1 MGGWQTKS
9 LRKRIWRVVC
19 SYKCAEASGQ
29 DRGVTL
35 ATPKSSSPLQA
46 IEKKQLKSSLI
57 RVFGVPICDGHPFGG
72 NGKLLGNSPAK
83 LELAGGTLWRQELHL
98 SKEKQLEITGP
109 KRLGLKSRMNQPQD
123 NTRPATRTGAASE
136 LAAVPVVMEARS
148 LKKIYGSGA
157 KTLAVLSDA
166 NLTLRQGEMVAI
178 VAPSGAGK
186 STLLHLLAA
195 LDTPTSGTV
204 YFANKPVE
212 TNDDI
217 ALAEFRN
224 RAVGF
229 LWQRHQLLPDFTAAE
244 NVAMPLLLRGED
256 FTSALGMARK
266 WLAEVGLE
274 NRADHRAGELSGG
287 EQQRVAIAR
296 ALVTGPTVL
305 LADEPTGDL
314 DEQNAWAV
322 FELLERLHRTH
333 RLTSLIAT
341 HNLALAARC
350 DRILGLEH
358 GVLQTRGA
366 AALASEA
373 PGGEAR

>member
-1 MGGWQTKS
+1 MTPQAQDAKHIAAGDLPTAN
-9 LRKRIWRVVC
+9 VV
-19 SYKCAEASGQ
+19 
-29 DRGVTL
+29 
-35 ATPKSSSPLQA
+35 
-46 IEKKQLKSSLI
+46 
-57 RVFGVPICDGHPFGG
+57 
-72 NGKLLGNSPAK
+72 
-83 LELAGGTLWRQELHL
+83 LETR
-98 SKEKQLEITGP
+98 
-109 KRLGLKSRMNQPQD
+109 GLKK
-123 NTRPATRTGAASE
+123 T
-136 LAAVPVVMEARS
+136 
-148 LKKIYGSGA
+148 YGSGE
-157 KTLAVLSDA
+157 KLLSVLVDA
-166 NLTLRQGEMVAI
+166 NLVLRQGEMVAI

-204 YFANKPVE
+204 YFATKAIESINE
-212 TNDDI
+212 R

-229 LWQRHQLLPDFTAAE
+229 LWQRHQLLPDFTATE
-244 NVAMPLLLRGED
+244 NVAMPLLLRGDD

-274 NRADHRAGELSGG
+274 TRADHRAGELSGG

-296 ALVTGPTVL
+296 ALVTGPSVL

-333 RLTSLIAT
+333 KLTSLIAT

-358 GVLQTRGA
+358 GVLRTREATA
-366 AALASEA
+366 AASGA
-373 PGGEAR
+373 PGGEAS

>member
-1 MGGWQTKS
+1 MT
-9 LRKRIWRVVC
+9 
-19 SYKCAEASGQ
+19 E
-29 DRGVTL
+29 
-35 ATPKSSSPLQA
+35 
-46 IEKKQLKSSLI
+46 
-57 RVFGVPICDGHPFGG
+57 
-72 NGKLLGNSPAK
+72 
-83 LELAGGTLWRQELHL
+83 
-98 SKEKQLEITGP
+98 
-109 KRLGLKSRMNQPQD
+109 PQD
-123 NTRPATRTGAASE
+123 NASQTVRTSGPSARGIAF
-136 LAAVPVVMEARS
+136 VVMEARN
-148 LKKIYGSGA
+148 LKKIYGSGE
-157 KTLAVLSDA
+157 KRLSVLSDA
-166 NLTLRQGEMVAI
+166 NLSLQQGEMVAI

-204 YFANKPVE
+204 YFANKAIE
-212 TNDDI
+212 TNDDT

-244 NVAMPLLLRGED
+244 NVAMPLLLRGEN
-256 FTSALGMARK
+256 FASALGTARK
-266 WLAEVGLE
+266 WIAEVGLE

-296 ALVTGPTVL
+296 ALVTGPSVL

-366 AALASEA
+366 AASAGGA
-373 PGGEAR
+373 PGGEAS

>member
-1 MGGWQTKS
+1 VA
-9 LRKRIWRVVC
+9 R
-19 SYKCAEASGQ
+19 E
-29 DRGVTL
+29 
-35 ATPKSSSPLQA
+35 
-46 IEKKQLKSSLI
+46 
-57 RVFGVPICDGHPFGG
+57 
-72 NGKLLGNSPAK
+72 LG
-83 LELAGGTLWRQELHL
+83 
-98 SKEKQLEITGP
+98 EKQRRMILNGP
-109 KRLGLKSRMNQPQD
+109 SAKPSVRDVAAGTALS
-123 NTRPATRTGAASE
+123 AT
-136 LAAVPVVMEARS
+136 AVLEARG
-148 LKKIYGSGA
+148 LQKFYGQGDKK
-157 KTLAVLSDA
+157 LAVLTDA
-166 NLTLRQGEMVAI
+166 NLILQPGEMVAI

-204 YFANKPVE
+204 YFATKAIEPNNE
-212 TNDDI
+212 A

-266 WLAEVGLE
+266 WLTEVGLQD
-274 NRADHRAGELSGG
+274 RADHRAGELSGG

-296 ALVTGPTVL
+296 ALVTGPRVL

-333 RLTSLIAT
+333 QLTSLIAT

-358 GVLQTRGA
+358 GVLRTRQASAEAGA
-366 AALASEA
+366 V
-373 PGGEAR
+373 PGGEAS

>member
-1 MGGWQTKS
+1 MTPQAQDAKQTAAGD
-9 LRKRIWRVVC
+9 LRTASVV
-19 SYKCAEASGQ
+19 
-29 DRGVTL
+29 
-35 ATPKSSSPLQA
+35 
-46 IEKKQLKSSLI
+46 
-57 RVFGVPICDGHPFGG
+57 
-72 NGKLLGNSPAK
+72 
-83 LELAGGTLWRQELHL
+83 LETR
-98 SKEKQLEITGP
+98 
-109 KRLGLKSRMNQPQD
+109 GLKK
-123 NTRPATRTGAASE
+123 T
-136 LAAVPVVMEARS
+136 
-148 LKKIYGSGA
+148 YGSGE
-157 KTLAVLSDA
+157 KLLSVLVDA
-166 NLTLRQGEMVAI
+166 NLILRQGEMVAI

-204 YFANKPVE
+204 YFASKAIESINE
-212 TNDDI
+212 R

-244 NVAMPLLLRGED
+244 NVAMPLLLRGDD

-296 ALVTGPTVL
+296 ALVTGPSVL

-333 RLTSLIAT
+333 KLTSLIAT

-358 GVLQTRGA
+358 GVLRTREA
-366 AALASEA
+366 AASASGA
-373 PGGEAR
+373 PVGEAS

>member
-1 MGGWQTKS
+1 MTHAENASVTLEARHLKKTYGTGEKSIPVLLDANLS
-9 LRKRIWRVVC
+9 LRK
-19 SYKCAEASGQ
+19 
-29 DRGVTL
+29 
-35 ATPKSSSPLQA
+35 
-46 IEKKQLKSSLI
+46 
-57 RVFGVPICDGHPFGG
+57 
-72 NGKLLGNSPAK
+72 
-83 LELAGGTLWRQELHL
+83 
-98 SKEKQLEITGP
+98 
-109 KRLGLKSRMNQPQD
+109 
-123 NTRPATRTGAASE
+123 
-136 LAAVPVVMEARS
+136 
-148 LKKIYGSGA
+148 
-157 KTLAVLSDA
+157 
-166 NLTLRQGEMVAI
+166 GEMVAV

-195 LDTPTSGTV
+195 LDTPTSGKV
-204 YFANKPVE
+204 YFDTKALE
-212 TNDDI
+212 TNDDA

-229 LWQRHQLLPDFTAAE
+229 LWQRHVLLPDFTAAE

-274 NRADHRAGELSGG
+274 HRAGHRAGELSGG

-296 ALVTGPTVL
+296 ALVTRPRVL

-333 RLTSLIAT
+333 QLTSLIAT

-350 DRILGLEH
+350 DRVLGLER
-358 GVLQTRGA
+358 GVLHTREA
-366 AALASEA
+366 PASA
-373 PGGEAR
+373 SGVPGGEAS